1 MTTKQ
6 PAAVASGLYTDYY
19 HHEDK
24 PMEQGVCVSVCVNTA
39 SQWAVCVWVCWGDCV
54 CGCVW
59 ATGLHAFFFEY
70 VCVLKPFSN
79 LLQLKEIFSWQTK
92 AAIFLILTH
101 NRNTPKTDLPP
112 LRLSGNHTQFCSMLW
127 MKSFLA
133 ILRCLIILPVRLYE
147 DWVVSTLLEQ
157 SIYE

>member
-39 SQWAVCVWVCWGDCV
+39 SQWAVCVSLCCLIVCV
-54 CGCVW
+54 CELRGCMRFFGVF
-59 ATGLHAFFFEY
+59 FFFEY

-79 LLQLKEIFSWQTK
+79 LLQLKEIF
-92 AAIFLILTH
+92 
-101 NRNTPKTDLPP
+101 
-112 LRLSGNHTQFCSMLW
+112 G
-127 MKSFLA
+127 
-133 ILRCLIILPVRLYE
+133 
-147 DWVVSTLLEQ
+147 
-157 SIYE
+157 